1 MRLSSKS
8 SLSYLLLTERPDG
21 PGLEAS
27 WVGLRLRILSPWSE
41 MVHCVAIPAGITHAL
56 GIFMK
61 SSLRKGII
69 QPFSTSLVYDFR
81 RAERLAGVLA
91 EPLLPHLMAAWI
103 SSSLESSEY
112 VISFLKEY

>member
-41 MVHCVAIPAGITHAL
+41 MVHWVAIPAGITPAL
-56 GIFMK
+56 GILMT

-69 QPFSTSLVYDFR
+69 QPFLTSLLYDLR

-91 EPLLPHLMAAWI
+91 EALLPLLRATLR
-103 SSSLESSEY
+103 SSSLESSE
-112 VISFLKEY
+112 